1 LCCLAPYDWS
11 PWKNRKHE
19 TTEIP
24 RPMTNAE
31 KESDSLLF
39 LMQAARLYSKDEWER
54 GDDDPNVA
62 IPQLDTQEHLDLSK
76 ISKKKE
82 YLKKRGPFCE
92 QIAKK
97 LLKNGLHEVWIRSII
112 DN

>member
-1 LCCLAPYDWS
+1 VLSPYDWS
-11 PWKNRKHE
+11 PWKDRKHE

-24 RPMTNAE
+24 EPMRNSE
-31 KESDSLLF
+31 KKSDSLLF

-62 IPQLDTQEHLDLSK
+62 IPQLDTQKHLDLSE
-76 ISKKKE
+76 ISKKEE
-82 YLKKRGPFCE
+82 YLEKRGPFCE